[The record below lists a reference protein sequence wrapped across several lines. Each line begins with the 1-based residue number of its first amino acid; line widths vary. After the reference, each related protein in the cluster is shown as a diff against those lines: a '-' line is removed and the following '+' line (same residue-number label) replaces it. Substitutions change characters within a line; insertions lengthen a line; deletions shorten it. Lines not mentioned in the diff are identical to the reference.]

1 MNKTPLLTLG
11 ALALI
16 VLALIAATGLLYHL
30 HHRGRASGPLYHV
43 RTEFE
48 FTVQAPY
55 SVAAPLF
62 GPEGERAWASDSWNP
77 HFVYPQPARDVE
89 GAVFQVSHGHR
100 HSTWVNTAF
109 DLENGHIQYVYI
121 IPEMMV
127 TVIDLNLSKLSA
139 SKPSAESTH
148 VRVAYERTALSA
160 DLNEHV
166 REFGEADRKN
176 GKVWGEDIE
185 RYLVTQRSR

>member
-1 MNKTPLLTLG
+1 MNKALLLTLTVLT
-11 ALALI
+11 LAVI
-16 VLALIAATGLLYHL
+16 ALIAATWRLYH
-30 HHRGRASGPLYHV
+30 RSGASGPSYHV

-55 SVAAPLF
+55 AVAAPLF

-109 DLENGHIQYVYI
+109 DLEHGHIQYVYM

-139 SKPSAESTH
+139 SAPSAESTH
-148 VRVAYERTALSA
+148 VRVAYERTALNA
-160 DLNEHV
+160 DMDEHV
-166 REFGEADRKN
+166 REFSEADRKN

-185 RYLVTQRSR
+185 RYLVNQRSR

>member
-1 MNKTPLLTLG
+1 MNKGIFL
-11 ALALI
+11 ALAIL
-16 VLALIAATGLLYHL
+16 VLAGAAGVGYHLYH
-30 HHRGRASGPLYHV
+30 RGASFGPAYHV

-48 FTVQAPY
+48 FMVHAPY
-55 SVAAPLF
+55 SAAAPLF
-62 GPEGERAWASDSWNP
+62 GPEGEKAWASDSWHP
-77 HFVYPQPARDVE
+77 HFVYPQPARDIE
-89 GAVFQVSHGHR
+89 GAVFQVSHGHH

-148 VRVAYERTALSA
+148 VRVAYERTA
-160 DLNEHV
+160 
-166 REFGEADRKN
+166 
-176 GKVWGEDIE
+176 
-185 RYLVTQRSR
+185 